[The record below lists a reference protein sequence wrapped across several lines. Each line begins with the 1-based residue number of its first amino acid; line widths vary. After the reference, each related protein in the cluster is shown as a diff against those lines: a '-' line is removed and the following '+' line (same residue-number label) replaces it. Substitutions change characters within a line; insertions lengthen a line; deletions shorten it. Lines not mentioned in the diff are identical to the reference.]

1 MSDTKISALADV
13 VALAAGDKVPVA
25 DASDLTAT
33 KSATMTELNA
43 YLQTLAL
50 ASAQITALPAA
61 SALAAA
67 NSFPVD
73 QSGTA
78 GEATMTQLKT
88 FMRPTIITGA
98 SGTVDQSDIG
108 ATTIQILTSNN
119 SDIPTTTVVTQLTAS
134 TMGVGWWL
142 VEYWIIWQ
150 SGVTSTGI
158 TFIVD
163 HTGTAANSQSTR
175 EDMTSSTTALATV
188 GIAKQASNLSVAG
201 SLPSNWSVR
210 SDGGTLGPNDGVDIV
225 NVNQVTR
232 ITAWILV
239 TGSGD
244 LTLRANSEVAATA
257 TRVMAGTVARYT
269 RLS

>member
-1 MSDTKISALADV
+1 MADKKISALTDV
-13 VALAAGDKVPVA
+13 VTLAAGDKVPVA
-25 DASDLTAT
+25 DASDLSET
-33 KSATMTELNA
+33 KSATMTEVNT

-50 ASAQITALPAA
+50 ASAQITALGAGAA
-61 SALAAA
+61 
-67 NSFPVD
+67 V
-73 QSGTA
+73 SGTDSIPA
-78 GEATMTQLKT
+78 DQGGTAKKITATQLKT
-88 FMRPTIITGA
+88 FIRPTIITGN

-150 SGVTSTGI
+150 SAVSTTGI

-175 EDMTSSTTALATV
+175 EDMVGSTTALATI
-188 GIAKQASNLSVAG
+188 GRASQASNLGVTGA
-201 SLPSNWSVR
+201 LPSTWSAR
-210 SDGGTLGPNDGVDIV
+210 ADNTPLGPNEGVDTV

-239 TGSGD
+239 TGSGN
-244 LTLRANSEVAATA
+244 LTLQANSEIASTV